1 MAASIIQ
8 PDRTLEERLY
18 GLRKRNL
25 DGALRRI
32 LEEATQ
38 LWGDGRH
45 IEAAALIDK
54 SEAMSSTSPLPGP
67 RVAEAP
73 AVAPAPEI
81 AFGERLAADIS
92 AGLSKVFTGAI
103 QELQRHILAETTNLT
118 STLGERLDKIQT
130 SVDSLSP
137 LDERLDGL
145 AKTTASLQ
153 EADARRGAELNNLR
167 VQVLDLSAMAS
178 SRIDEVCRRMDE
190 QERQIS
196 TANAT
201 TSDLASRMSD
211 AATRLERHAA
221 AIRVLH
227 QEHHQRDAALD
238 QVAEVLARVRTVP
251 QSPESLASL

>member
-45 IEAAALIDK
+45 IEAAALVDK
-54 SEAMSSTSPLPGP
+54 AEAMSSTAPAPGP
-67 RVAEAP
+67 RVAETP
-73 AVAPAPEI
+73 AAAPEI
-81 AFGERLAADIS
+81 AFGERLAADIA

-103 QELQRHILAETTNLT
+103 HDLQRHILAETTNMT
-118 STLGERLDKIQT
+118 STLGERLDKIQA
-130 SVDSLSP
+130 SVESLSP
-137 LDERLDGL
+137 LDERLNGL
-145 AKTTASLQ
+145 AQATATLQ
-153 EADARRGAELNNLR
+153 EADARRGAELNALR
-167 VQVLDLSAMAS
+167 VQVLDLSAVTTN
-178 SRIDEVCRRMDE
+178 RVDEVCRRIDD

-201 TSDLASRMSD
+201 TSDLAARMAA

-227 QEHHQRDAALD
+227 QEHNHRAAALD
-238 QVAEVLARVRTVP
+238 QVAEVLTRARTVAEN
-251 QSPESLASL
+251 PEAIAAL